1 MFTYCSNKSNYRQTY
16 KLQVIGGTFLFP
28 VVKPEKSVEY
38 RVRGLVTRPLEIE
51 NPFLLHTDIKSLS
64 EGYKM
69 PLPVLYHIEGFFP
82 ST

>member
-1 MFTYCSNKSNYRQTY
+1 MNILTEGCILGHSQA
-16 KLQVIGGTFLFP
+16 LQIGGTFLFP